1 MSEFL
6 NKNIDFRDSIVEMLA
21 VFGLVFFGLGAV
33 ALGSFYSKNEIDAGF
48 NILNTFIIAFSHGF
62 YIFIAIAS
70 FARISG
76 AHINPAI
83 TISMWLHKKIS
94 SKKTLFY
101 LVAQLIGGILGG
113 LVWSLIFDSSLGVH
127 SLSTGLFETS
137 IVAGLSLEI
146 ICTAFLAAVIFSTID
161 NESHF
166 MTALAIGVTL
176 CICIIASL
184 PFTGGSLN
192 PARSLGPAVAFGEY
206 KDIWIYFV
214 GPIVGAVIGS
224 YIGDLFNSS
233 KG

>member
-192 PARSLGPAVAFGEY
+192 PGYTA
-206 KDIWIYFV
+206 I
-214 GPIVGAVIGS
+214 
-224 YIGDLFNSS
+224 
-233 KG
+233 

>member
-1 MSEFL
+1 MH
-6 NKNIDFRDSIVEMLA
+6 
-21 VFGLVFFGLGAV
+21 
-33 ALGSFYSKNEIDAGF
+33 LGSFYSKNEIDAGF

-76 AHINPAI
+76 AHINPAV
-83 TISMWLHKKIS
+83 TISMWIHKKIS

-101 LVAQLIGGILGG
+101 LLAQFAGGILGG

-127 SLSTGLFETS
+127 SLSSGLFETS

-166 MTALAIGVTL
+166 MTALAIGADVMYRYY
-176 CICIIASL
+176 CIITFYWGQFKSCKI
-184 PFTGGSLN
+184 PR
-192 PARSLGPAVAFGEY
+192 PC
-206 KDIWIYFV
+206 
-214 GPIVGAVIGS
+214 
-224 YIGDLFNSS
+224 SS
-233 KG
+233 FWRI